1 MEVWVHTNCI
11 SLIKNKTA
19 FNDSLFVIFFSFGAS
34 LSLARVLSLDAT
46 GTATTERRAQGEIN
60 VFLRVQTDNEAGDVH
75 QLLADTTGQSEH
87 FSSTLKALKLF
98 KQYSSGLSRTVS
110 EILFFSNRDPA
121 YHVQGLV

>member
-75 QLLADTTGQSEH
+75 QLLADT
-87 FSSTLKALKLF
+87 
-98 KQYSSGLSRTVS
+98 
-110 EILFFSNRDPA
+110 EIKS
-121 YHVQGLV
+121 